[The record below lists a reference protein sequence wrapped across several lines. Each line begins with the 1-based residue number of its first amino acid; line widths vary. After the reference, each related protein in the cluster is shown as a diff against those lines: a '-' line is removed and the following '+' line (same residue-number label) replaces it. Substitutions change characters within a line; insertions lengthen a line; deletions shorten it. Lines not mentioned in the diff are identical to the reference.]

1 MGERK
6 QIEKQP
12 DKQGITGRDERGRWV
27 SGISGNPYGR
37 PKFSLVS
44 ILGELLQ
51 EIPEGEREIKA
62 RQLMKK
68 AIDMAMGGDT
78 AMLRDIINRIDGMPK
93 EKIEMEGEI
102 EHRENKLIDLLKD
115 ANKETRKKVVDGFI
129 EILRERRGRGGV
141 SK

>member
-1 MGERK
+1 MSGEPFKNGQKMEGRDDRGRFTEGYKGGPGRPGGSVSITTKIK
-6 QIEKQP
+6 QILK
-12 DKQGITGRDERGRWV
+12 
-27 SGISGNPYGR
+27 
-37 PKFSLVS
+37 
-44 ILGELLQ
+44 
-51 EIPEGEREIKA
+51 EIPEGEKITRLDALTKRIF
-62 RQLMKK
+62 L
-68 AIDMAMGGDT
+68 MAMQEKNEQ
-78 AMLRDIINRIDGMPK
+78 MIKLIWNYVDGMPK